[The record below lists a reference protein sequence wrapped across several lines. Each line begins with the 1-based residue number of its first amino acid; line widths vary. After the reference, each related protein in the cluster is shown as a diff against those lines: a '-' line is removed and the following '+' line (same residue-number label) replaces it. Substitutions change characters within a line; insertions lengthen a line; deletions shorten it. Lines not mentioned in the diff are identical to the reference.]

1 MNHQV
6 KKTGYF
12 VLGILFLSTILVWLA
27 VFSLEKNQKLEIVF
41 FNIGQGDSILINAKN
56 NQQILIDGGPND
68 SVVDKLGETLPFYDK
83 KIELIILT
91 HPDKDHI
98 SGLVEV
104 IKRYQVDRILTTGIQ
119 CSTEVCQILSEQ
131 IQKKKI
137 PVKIAQAGQTI
148 SIDDNIF
155 LGIFNPLKNL
165 SGENVKN
172 KNDTSIVTKLVTG
185 ENSVLLTGD
194 ITSKTEKVLIENNF
208 NLQSDFLKIA
218 HHGSKHSTSKIFLEK
233 VSPETAIISVGK
245 NSWGM
250 PTKEVLEKLDERK
263 IKMYRTDID
272 GDVKIIFRE
281 NDFKIKKQ
289 NSPPM
294 VGPPKAEKP

>member
-1 MNHQV
+1 M
-6 KKTGYF
+6 KKIAYI
-12 VLGILFLSTILVWLA
+12 VLGILFLTAILIWLA
-27 VFSLEKNQKLEIVF
+27 VFSLENQKLEIIF
-41 FNIGQGDSILINAKN
+41 FDIGQGDSILINAKN

-68 SVVDKLGETLPFYDK
+68 FVVDKLGKTLPFYDK

-104 IKRYQVDRILTTGIQ
+104 VKRYKVDKILTTGIE

-137 PVKIAQAGQTI
+137 PIKIAQAGQTI
-148 SIDDNIF
+148 SIGDNIF
-155 LGIFNPLKNL
+155 LGILNPLENL

-172 KNDTSIVTKLVTG
+172 KNDTSIVAKLIVG

-194 ITSKTEKVLIENNF
+194 ITSKAEKKLTENNF

-218 HHGSKHSTSKIFLEK
+218 HHGSKYSTSENFLEM
-233 VSPETAIISVGK
+233 VSPEMAIISVGK
-245 NSWGM
+245 NSWSM
-250 PTKEVLEKLDERK
+250 PTKEVLEKLDKEK
-263 IKMYRTDID
+263 IKVYRTDID
-272 GDVKIIFRE
+272 GDIRIIFSG
-281 NDFKIKKQ
+281 NNFNAKIEKQ
-289 NSPPM
+289 
-294 VGPPKAEKP
+294 K

>member
-1 MNHQV
+1 MNSQIR
-6 KKTGYF
+6 KIAYII
-12 VLGILFLSTILVWLA
+12 LGILFLIAILIWLA
-27 VFSLEKNQKLEIVF
+27 VFSLENQKLEIIF
-41 FNIGQGDSILINAKN
+41 FDIGQGDSILINAKN

-68 SVVDKLGETLPFYDK
+68 FVIDKLGATLPFYDK

-98 SGLVEV
+98 SGLIEV
-104 IKRYQVDRILTTGIQ
+104 VKRYKVDKILTTGIK
-119 CSTEVCQILSEQ
+119 CSTEVCQIWQEQ

-148 SIDDNIF
+148 SIGDNIF
-155 LGIFNPLKNL
+155 LGIFNPLENL

-172 KNDTSIVTKLVTG
+172 RNDTSIVAKLIVG
-185 ENSVLLTGD
+185 ENSVLFTGD
-194 ITSKTEKVLIENNF
+194 ITSKVEEKLTENNF

-218 HHGSKHSTSKIFLEK
+218 HHGSKYSTSENFLKE

-250 PTKEVLEKLDERK
+250 PTKEVLKKLDRKK
-263 IKMYRTDID
+263 IKVYRTDID
-272 GDVKIIFRE
+272 GDVKIIFKE
-281 NDFKIKKQ
+281 NNFEIQSKK
-289 NSPPM
+289 
-294 VGPPKAEKP
+294 

>member
-1 MNHQV
+1 MSSQIR
-6 KKTGYF
+6 KIAYAI
-12 VLGILFLSTILVWLA
+12 LGILFLIAILIWIA
-27 VFSLEKNQKLEIVF
+27 VFSFKDQKLEIIF

-68 SVVDKLGETLPFYDK
+68 SVVDKLGKTLPFYDK

-104 IKRYQVDRILTTGIQ
+104 VKRYKVDKILTTGIE

-148 SIDDNIF
+148 FLGDNIF
-155 LGIFNPLKNL
+155 LGILSPLENL

-172 KNDTSIVTKLVTG
+172 KNDTSIVAKLITG
-185 ENSVLLTGD
+185 KNSVLLTGD
-194 ITSKTEKVLIENNF
+194 ITSKAEKKLAENNF

-218 HHGSKHSTSKIFLEK
+218 HHGSKYSTSEFFLEE
-233 VSPETAIISVGK
+233 VSPKTAIISVGK

-250 PTKEVLEKLDERK
+250 PTKEVLEKLDRKK
-263 IKMYRTDID
+263 IKVYRTDID
-272 GDVKIIFRE
+272 GDVKIIFKE
-281 NDFKIKKQ
+281 NNFEILSKK
-289 NSPPM
+289 
-294 VGPPKAEKP
+294 